1 MVTCLCNNADYCNGN
16 TNLRLDLHLRIVA
29 LVILLLGNR
38 PFMDVL
44 YRGTWLQM
52 GLHRWRIIAGSE
64 SHKYL
69 LNGYICDVSMKLIY
83 HSSIPG
89 NKDMNRKR
97 SFCKLISTTCVFKNY
112 IAKNVRLTFSLN
124 NYLDLDCLHENSY
137 VFAVY
142 LTIESF

>member
-1 MVTCLCNNADYCNGN
+1 MVTCLCNNADFCNRN
-16 TNLRLDLHLRIVA
+16 TNLRLDVHLRIVA
-29 LVILLLGNR
+29 LVILLLGNC
-38 PFMDVL
+38 PFIDVL
-44 YRGTWLQM
+44 YRWTWLQM
-52 GLHRWRIIAGSE
+52 WLRRWRIIADSE

-97 SFCKLISTTCVFKNY
+97 SFCKLISATCVFKHD
-112 IAKNVRLTFSLN
+112 IAKNIRLTFSLN

-142 LTIESF
+142 LTKESF